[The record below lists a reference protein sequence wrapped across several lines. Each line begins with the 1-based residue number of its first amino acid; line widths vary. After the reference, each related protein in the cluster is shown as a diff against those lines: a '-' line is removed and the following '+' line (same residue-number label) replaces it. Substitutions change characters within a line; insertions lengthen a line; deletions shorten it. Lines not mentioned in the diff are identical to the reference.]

1 MQPYANL
8 PPRLPP
14 AVCLADGLADDHRDR
29 SLAVPR
35 DCPRKIKIIRG
46 EKRKIRAVWTVLG
59 YEPKLNNFMSKHLIS
74 RNVDVFS

>member
-1 MQPYANL
+1 MQTYANL

-29 SLAVPR
+29 SLAFPR
-35 DCPRKIKIIRG
+35 DCPRKIKFIRG
-46 EKRKIRAVWTVLG
+46 KIRAVWTVLG
-59 YEPKLNNFMSKHLIS
+59 YEPKLNNFLSKHLIS